1 MPQKIAVITNDHQS
15 IALAQSVLEHKG
27 YNVLIVEDPTRGMSM
42 VAAEKPHLIILD
54 SMLPGVSEGDFIRH
68 LRTDPATSYIPIALL
83 ITEEEFEEL
92 AIGDQTWVDGYLVK
106 PLDEEELMLRLLS
119 LLKSNERKKPII
131 SSGNGELDSKMGGGI
146 PVGSLTL
153 IEGTSGAGKSV
164 LSQQIIWG
172 SLKDGFQLSLFTS
185 ENTVKS
191 LVRQM
196 QSLDLDILDFLLLGR
211 LKVYSMELARL
222 GREAPFRLLRAIK
235 SESDRDLVIIDS
247 LTGAIDLSSKDEI
260 VSFFEESKRICAAGA
275 SVIIILHSNAVSP
288 EVSMRIRSIC
298 DAHLQLRT
306 EDDGK
311 RVIKMLEVTKVRGG
325 GNITGSII
333 SFDVEPGWGMRVIP
347 VNKVRG

>member
-1 MPQKIAVITNDHQS
+1 MPHKIAVITHDHPS
-15 IALAQSVLEHKG
+15 MAFARDVLERRG
-27 YNVLIVEDPTRGMSM
+27 YDVLAIEDHTPSMST
-42 VAAEKPHLIILD
+42 VAAEKPHLIFLD
-54 SMLPGVSEGDFIRH
+54 SMLSGVSGEDIVRL
-68 LRTDPATSYIPIALL
+68 LRTDPATSYIPIILL

-92 AIGDQTWVDGYLVK
+92 AIGDEIWVDGYLVK
-106 PLDEEELMLRLLS
+106 PLDEEELMTRVVS
-119 LLKSNERKKPII
+119 LLKARERKKPII

-172 SLKDGFQLSLFTS
+172 TLKDGFQASVFTS

-211 LKVYSMELARL
+211 LKVYPVELARL
-222 GREAPFRLLRAIK
+222 GRDALFRLLRAIK
-235 SESDRDLVIIDS
+235 NEIDRDLVIIDS
-247 LTGAIDLSSKDEI
+247 LTGAIDYSSKEDI
-260 VSFFEESKRICAAGA
+260 VSFFEESKRICSAGA
-275 SVIIILHSNAVSP
+275 SVIIILHSNAVTP
-288 EVSMRIRSIC
+288 DVSMRIRSIC